1 MRKVLLPLAAAASV
15 FAIATPASAQWA
27 SRPTNGY
34 ARGNG
39 AGNFQREL
47 QQVRVEAQTLR
58 QQGRLTRAESND
70 LNQDIRNTER
80 TFYMSQR
87 NGMSAY
93 EVRMIQGRIVNLQ
106 REVRRYADYD
116 RSLRHYRRY

>member
-1 MRKVLLPLAAAASV
+1 MRKFLLPLAAAASV
-15 FAIATPASAQWA
+15 FAIAAPASAQWA
-27 SRPTNGY
+27 PRPTYGY
-34 ARGNG
+34 GV
-39 AGNFQREL
+39 GNFQREL

-58 QQGRLTRAESND
+58 QHGRLTRAESND
-70 LNQDIRNTER
+70 LNEDIRNTER

-93 EVRMIQGRIVNLQ
+93 EARMIQGRIINLQ

-116 RSLRHYRRY
+116 RSMRHYRRY

>member
-1 MRKVLLPLAAAASV
+1 MRKILLPLAAAASV
-15 FAIATPASAQWA
+15 FAIATPAAAQWA
-27 SRPTNGY
+27 PRAGY
-34 ARGNG
+34 GHARGY
-39 AGNFQREL
+39 GNADFLRQI
-47 QQVRVEAQTLR
+47 QQVRVEAQNLR

-80 TFYMSQR
+80 SLYRSQY
-87 NGMSAY
+87 NGMSQW
-93 EVRMIQGRIVNLQ
+93 EVRTIQDRIVNLQ